1 MYARGR
7 NFSNGYGHQRML
19 EVETLA
25 TATASQLML
34 EVGILASKPD
44 DAPFLVFCLH
54 QRGEKE
60 ENFFK
65 IIKNI

>member
-1 MYARGR
+1 MLEVETLARATA
-7 NFSNGYGHQRML
+7 SQLML

-60 ENFFK
+60 ENFF
-65 IIKNI
+65 

>member
-1 MYARGR
+1 
-7 NFSNGYGHQRML
+7 ML

-60 ENFFK
+60 ENFFY